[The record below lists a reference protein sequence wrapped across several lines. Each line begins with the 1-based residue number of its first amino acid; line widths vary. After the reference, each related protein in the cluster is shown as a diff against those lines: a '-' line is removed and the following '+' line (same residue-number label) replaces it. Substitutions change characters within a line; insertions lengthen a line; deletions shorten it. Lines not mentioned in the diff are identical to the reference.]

1 MGFWLYSLVA
11 FHWHP
16 IYFFL
21 ASIVVHVPVYL
32 LVPPKRALLQVPSS
46 FASALMAAD
55 LPSFSYHRHS
65 LVFLAK
71 VWHVS
76 CSKPSCC
83 GSPFCPTWWSSC
95 VGLRFNYKV
104 KITTEQFF
112 KYGFAE
118 QKMMLC
124 LDTIQCVK
132 NKHKEI
138 KIQRSLSAKRSNLT
152 RSADSSRYS
161 KVSHS
166 LGQNSNFKFERIT
179 PMKIAKVEQEKPD
192 LRTPTKSLNVSF
204 DIKTETS
211 VAKKRDPQASLRLLG
226 ACKVPNRHS
235 KQAGE
240 ALAQQQQPQAKP

>member
-1 MGFWLYSLVA
+1 MHYTLFG
-11 FHWHP
+11 
-16 IYFFL
+16 
-21 ASIVVHVPVYL
+21 ASPSVTKYL
-32 LVPPKRALLQVPSS
+32 LANGVDPDTQYLPDIKFLKRVY
-46 FASALMAAD
+46 MI
-55 LPSFSYHRHS
+55 
-65 LVFLAK
+65 LV
-71 VWHVS
+71 S
-76 CSKPSCC
+76 
-83 GSPFCPTWWSSC
+83 T
-95 VGLRFNYKV
+95 FNYKV

-211 VAKKRDPQASLRLLG
+211 VAKKRDPQASQRLLG